1 MLLFGLAASTG
12 CGRMDWNWD
21 RSWWKE
27 PRRVVRP
34 STPPAPQ
41 PQGEQASQ
49 QREPSTPTGT
59 ALPAL
64 ADPRGA
70 EPPPQVQQRRDQ
82 ARTQGLG
89 AQRAYYQLYFESGA
103 DVAADDAR
111 GEYTCRVVGASAR
124 AAASAVEMLYVPAGR
139 SGSEQSCYLLYED
152 RRELD
157 AAVRAAQE
165 LEAVWNLPAG
175 APGGMSGARMF
186 GAAVSSMLRVLE
198 LGPVAPAET
207 VDSCLRQLTS
217 ASSSV
222 ECDASQ
228 RWACDV
234 WRARVLADQRYD
246 YAGSRDAC
254 EAALG
259 RAESASLER
268 MTALWWL
275 ADAHLMGG
283 RTDAASS
290 AWESILREF
299 GEIGEQT
306 QIVRRAELNLDK
318 FSKR

>member
-1 MLLFGLAASTG
+1 
-12 CGRMDWNWD
+12 MDWNWD

-34 STPPAPQ
+34 STPPAPN
-41 PQGEQASQ
+41 PPNDDA
-49 QREPSTPTGT
+49 T
-59 ALPAL
+59 ARGDQTRSSGGAVPAL
-64 ADPRGA
+64 SDPRAA

-89 AQRAYYQLYFESGA
+89 EQRAYYQLYFESGA
-103 DVAADDAR
+103 DISPDDAR

-152 RRELD
+152 RRELV
-157 AAVRAAQE
+157 AAVQAAQE
-165 LEAVWNLPAG
+165 LEAVWKLPAG
-175 APGGMSGARMF
+175 APGVVSGARMF
-186 GAAVSSMLRVLE
+186 ASAAVSMLRVLE
-198 LGPVAPAET
+198 AGPVAPADT
-207 VDSCLRQLTS
+207 VDSCLRQLTL

-228 RWACDV
+228 RWACDI

-259 RAESASLER
+259 RAESGSLER

-283 RTDAASS
+283 RTDAARG

-299 GEIGEQT
+299 GEIGDRS